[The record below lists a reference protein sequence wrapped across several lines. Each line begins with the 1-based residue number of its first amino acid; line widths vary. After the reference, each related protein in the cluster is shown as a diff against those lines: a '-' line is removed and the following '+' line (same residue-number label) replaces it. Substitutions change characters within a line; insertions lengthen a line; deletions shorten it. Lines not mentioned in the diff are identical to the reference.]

1 MIEKDRKER
10 FSEYVR
16 KRRQLKRWHRAT
28 VLLAALALV
37 VTVAFMVMPAVTLEN
52 GPGMLNCSLD
62 LHEHTSGC
70 YDTEGELTCGYAD
83 FVVHTHT
90 ADCYDDSGALIC
102 PLPEIAEHTHT
113 DECYTEE
120 RVLVCALEETQT
132 AEHEHTDGCYTVR
145 EGAQPVCGLTEGEG
159 HVHTADC
166 YAEAEAVLICEQ
178 ARAKSTPTR
187 LTAMPK
193 RSRSSS
199 AASRS
204 RSRMSTRWT
213 ATRRRT

>member
-52 GPGMLNCSLD
+52 GSGMLNCSLD

-90 ADCYDDSGALIC
+90 ALTATTTSGALIC
-102 PLPEIAEHTHT
+102 PLPVTSRRTRTRTRAI
-113 DECYTEE
+113 
-120 RVLVCALEETQT
+120 RRSSVLDVHASRRRRPPSTSTRGRLLYRARRGRAAGT
-132 AEHEHTDGCYTVR
+132 
-145 EGAQPVCGLTEGEG
+145 CGL
-159 HVHTADC
+159 D
-166 YAEAEAVLICEQ
+166 
-178 ARAKSTPTR
+178 
-187 LTAMPK
+187 
-193 RSRSSS
+193 
-199 AASRS
+199 
-204 RSRMSTRWT
+204 
-213 ATRRRT
+213 